1 MRAASRLTKMSVSD
15 SSATTTTLRRFCAR
29 RRSLVPATTEF
40 RQWLF
45 SRRGVGS
52 SPGVL
57 SALASS
63 RW

>member
-1 MRAASRLTKMSVSD
+1 MRAASRLTKMSASD
-15 SSATTTTLRRFCAR
+15 SSATTTTLRRFCVR
-29 RRSLVPATTEF
+29 RKSLEPATTEF

-52 SPGVL
+52 SVSVV
-57 SALASS
+57 SALAIN